1 MRILLTFVFYVS
13 SLLDVLQK
21 SDDGFVI
28 FLKPSKVK
36 RKGGRR
42 KEKGERQGGKKAGRV
57 KRRILNRS

>member
-1 MRILLTFVFYVS
+1 MRILLTFVFYIS

-21 SDDGFVI
+21 SGDGFVI

-42 KEKGERQGGKKAGRV
+42 KEKGERQGGKKVGRV